1 VLGVTELLL
10 PDETLEREELTLDEL
25 TDDGTKLLEL
35 EREVLTLDALVLGQL
50 PPAVQA
56 CCQ

>member
-1 VLGVTELLL
+1 LLGVTELLL
-10 PDETLEREELTLDEL
+10 ADETLERDVLTLDEL

-35 EREVLTLDALVLGQL
+35 ERDVLTLDALVPGQL